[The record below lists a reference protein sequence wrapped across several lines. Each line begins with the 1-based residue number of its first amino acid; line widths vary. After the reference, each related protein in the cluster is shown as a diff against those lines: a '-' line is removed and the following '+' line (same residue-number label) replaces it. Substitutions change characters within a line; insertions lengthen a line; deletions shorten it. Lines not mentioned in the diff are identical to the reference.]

1 MLAALAEA
9 LDQLG
14 HTVEVFTTGDS
25 TVAVPTSF
33 LFDRANPD
41 RIGDSVLELRHMAAA
56 YDRFAD
62 MDIVHDHTLAG
73 LFHRYRPANLP
84 IVTTCHGPFNE
95 DLVDLYR
102 RVADDVSVIAISLD
116 QASRAPRDIPIAGV
130 IPHGLDLARYRFEER
145 AGDHFVVVG
154 RMAAA
159 KGIHV
164 AIEAV
169 RRRGERLMI
178 AAKMREPAE
187 RRYFEEMVQPMLG
200 DGIEYV
206 GEADFE
212 TKVDLMSSARALLNP
227 IQWPEPF
234 GLVMAEAMACGT
246 PVVAYPAGAAPEIVD
261 DGQTGF
267 LVSTQDELMEALDR
281 IDDIDRA
288 ACRAAVEKRFSAERM
303 AVDHVAVY
311 RRLIARHRGLPVG
324 RSIDPLDHLSA
335 RVPMSR

>member
-1 MLAALAEA
+1 
-9 LDQLG
+9 
-14 HTVEVFTTGDS
+14 
-25 TVAVPTSF
+25 
-33 LFDRANPD
+33 
-41 RIGDSVLELRHMAAA
+41 
-56 YDRFAD
+56 
-62 MDIVHDHTLAG
+62 
-73 LFHRYRPANLP
+73 
-84 IVTTCHGPFNE
+84 
-95 DLVDLYR
+95 LVDLYR